1 MKPQNIIRLINA
13 ATLAATAICFFAA
26 FNII

>member
-1 MKPQNIIRLINA
+1 MKPQNIIRLINL
-13 ATLAATAICFFAA
+13 ATLAATAICVFTA